1 MKVFISYHR
10 ADTKY
15 RHKVENI
22 LNNAGI
28 DYYAVPEDADFNG
41 KKAEAIKTFICNRLK
56 ECDVMMCLIGRETYK
71 RPHVDREIHTALKG
85 EPGVRLGIIGVLLD
99 TRGDTL
105 KDIDLKSFP
114 VKLWD
119 NKNYVVWTEYKDL
132 NRDIVEL
139 VKQAANN
146 SHNKNLQTN
155 HSNPCMPLRA
165 TLYYDN

>member
-41 KKAEAIKTFICNRLK
+41 KRAETIKTYICNRLK
-56 ECDVMMCLIGRETYK
+56 ECDVMICLIGKETYK

-85 EPGVRLGIIGVLLD
+85 KPGERLGIICVLLD
-99 TRGDTL
+99 NRGDSLSNINLST
-105 KDIDLKSFP
+105 FP
-114 VKLWD
+114 AKLWD

-132 NRDIVEL
+132 NKNVNEL
-139 VKQAANN
+139 VKQAKSN
-146 SHNKNLQTN
+146 SLNRKLQTT
-155 HSNPCMPLRA
+155 HKNPCMPLRA

>member
-15 RHKVENI
+15 RHKLENI

-41 KKAEAIKTFICNRLK
+41 KRAETIKTYICNRLK
-56 ECDVMMCLIGRETYK
+56 ECDVMICLIGKETYK

-85 EPGVRLGIIGVLLD
+85 EPGVRLGIVGVLLD
-99 TRGDTL
+99 NRGDSLDNINLST
-105 KDIDLKSFP
+105 FP
-114 VKLWD
+114 SKLWD
-119 NKNYVVWTEYKDL
+119 NKSYVVWTEYKDL
-132 NRDIVEL
+132 NSKVNEL
-139 VKQAANN
+139 IEQAKIN
-146 SHNKNLQTN
+146 SCNRKIQTT
-155 HSNPCMPLRA
+155 HKNPCMPLKA

>member
-1 MKVFISYHR
+1 M
-10 ADTKY
+10 
-15 RHKVENI
+15 
-22 LNNAGI
+22 
-28 DYYAVPEDADFNG
+28 
-41 KKAEAIKTFICNRLK
+41 
-56 ECDVMMCLIGRETYK
+56 
-71 RPHVDREIHTALKG
+71 
-85 EPGVRLGIIGVLLD
+85 GIIGVLLD

-105 KDIDLKSFP
+105 KGIDLKSFP

-146 SHNKNLQTN
+146 SHNENLQTN
-155 HSNPCMPLRA
+155 HSNPCMPLRS

>member
-15 RHKVENI
+15 RHKVGNI
-22 LNNAGI
+22 LNNAEI

-41 KKAEAIKTFICNRLK
+41 KRAETIKTYICNRLK
-56 ECDVMMCLIGRETYK
+56 ECDVMICLIGKETYK
-71 RPHVDREIHTALKG
+71 RPHIDREIHTALKG

-99 TRGDTL
+99 NRGDSLSNVNLST
-105 KDIDLKSFP
+105 FP
-114 VKLWD
+114 AKLWD

-132 NRDIVEL
+132 NKSVNEL
-139 VKQAANN
+139 VKQAKSN
-146 SHNKNLQTN
+146 SRNRKLQTT
-155 HSNPCMPLRA
+155 HKNPCMPLRA